1 MASVMVVNYI
11 DGKKSSTGNGHP
23 INIFYDVSDYY
34 FLRDQ
39 AGFLKIELVNNARKC
54 VYIPTSNIGL
64 VEYFENEEDFEE
76 IYPRPYK

>member
-1 MASVMVVNYI
+1 MAGVMVVNYI
-11 DGKKSSTGNGHP
+11 DDKKSTTGKGLP
-23 INIFYDVSDYY
+23 INIFFDVSDYY

-64 VEYFENEEDFEE
+64 VEYFETEKAFEE
-76 IYPRPYK
+76 IYPQPYK

>member
-1 MASVMVVNYI
+1 MAGVMVVNYI
-11 DGKKSSTGNGHP
+11 DYTKSTTGKGLP
-23 INIFYDVSDYY
+23 INIFFDVSDYY
-34 FLRDQ
+34 FLREQ

-64 VEYFENEEDFEE
+64 VEYFETEEAFEE

>member
-1 MASVMVVNYI
+1 MAGVMVVGYI
-11 DGKKSSTGNGHP
+11 DDKKSTTGKGLP
-23 INIFYDVSDYY
+23 INIFFDVSDYY

-64 VEYFENEEDFEE
+64 VEYFKTEKDFEE
-76 IYPRPYK
+76 IYPRPGK

>member
-1 MASVMVVNYI
+1 MAGVMVVNYI
-11 DGKKSSTGNGHP
+11 DSKKSTTGKGLP
-23 INIFYDVSDYY
+23 INIFFDVSDYY

-64 VEYFENEEDFEE
+64 AEYFETEEDFRE
-76 IYPRPYK
+76 IYPRPYD